1 MKAVN
6 FIICSLLFSK
16 FNGFLLCNLPLF
28 LQTNFSAIIMRQN
41 RIIAVQ
47 MWKESFVFIAS

>member
-6 FIICSLLFSK
+6 FIIYSLLFSK